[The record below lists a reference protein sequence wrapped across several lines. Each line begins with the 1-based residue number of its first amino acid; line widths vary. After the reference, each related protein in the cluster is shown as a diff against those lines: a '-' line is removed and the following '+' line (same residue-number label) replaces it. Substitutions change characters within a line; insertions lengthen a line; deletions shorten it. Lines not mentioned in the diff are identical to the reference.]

1 LNYGFSALET
11 YSRIFLER
19 RRNFAFMIAKP
30 EPMEGRNSRAPLRQQ
45 PLGQQPLGQQP
56 LGHPELDRVD
66 LRLLEALQRNARST
80 YAELGALVNLKPPA
94 VHDRVKRLET
104 RGFVRRYS
112 AQLDAHRVGYEL
124 TAFVSAFCAPDL
136 DYDAFTAA
144 VEAFHE
150 VIEIHSVAGD
160 ESYVLKVVT
169 RSTAHLDDFLTRI
182 KRVPGVAR
190 TRTTIV
196 LSTPFERGG
205 LPVEALG

>member
-1 LNYGFSALET
+1 
-11 YSRIFLER
+11 
-19 RRNFAFMIAKP
+19 MIAKS
-30 EPMEGRNSRAPLRQQ
+30 ESIEVRNGRPPA
-45 PLGQQPLGQQP
+45 
-56 LGHPELDRVD
+56 GHPELDRID

-104 RGFVRRYS
+104 RGFVRRYA
-112 AQLDAHRVGYEL
+112 AQLDAHRVGYGL
-124 TAFVSAFCAPDL
+124 TAFVSAYCAPDL

-144 VEAFHE
+144 VRAFPE
-150 VIEIHSVAGD
+150 ILEIHSVAGD
-160 ESYVLKVVT
+160 ETYLLKVIT
-169 RSTAHLDDFLTRI
+169 RSTAHLDDFLTKI

-205 LPVEALG
+205 LPVEALAT

>member
-1 LNYGFSALET
+1 
-11 YSRIFLER
+11 
-19 RRNFAFMIAKP
+19 MIAKP
-30 EPMEGRNSRAPLRQQ
+30 EPMEVRNGRPSA
-45 PLGQQPLGQQP
+45 
-56 LGHPELDRVD
+56 GHPELDKID

-104 RGFVRRYS
+104 RGFVRRYA
-112 AQLDAHRVGYEL
+112 AQLDARRVGYEL
-124 TAFVSAFCAPDL
+124 TAFISAFCAPDL

-144 VEAFHE
+144 AATFPEILE
-150 VIEIHSVAGD
+150 VHSVAGD
-160 ESYVLKVVT
+160 ETYLLKVVT

-205 LPVEALG
+205 LPVEALA

>member
-1 LNYGFSALET
+1 MLRTSET
-11 YSRIFLER
+11 IP
-19 RRNFAFMIAKP
+19 AKNGP
-30 EPMEGRNSRAPLRQQ
+30 GAAA
-45 PLGQQPLGQQP
+45 GA
-56 LGHPELDRVD
+56 ELDQTD

-94 VHDRVKRLET
+94 IHDRVKRLES
-104 RGFVRRYS
+104 RGFVRRYA
-112 AQLDAHRVGYEL
+112 AQLDAQRVGYEL

-144 VEAFHE
+144 VEAFPE
-150 VIEIHSVAGD
+150 IIEIHSVAGD
-160 ESYVLKVVT
+160 ETYLLKVVT
-169 RSTAHLDDFLTRI
+169 RSTSHLDDFLTRL

-205 LPVEALG
+205 LPVEALR

>member
-1 LNYGFSALET
+1 MIVKSESIEA
-11 YSRIFLER
+11 
-19 RRNFAFMIAKP
+19 RN
-30 EPMEGRNSRAPLRQQ
+30 GRSP
-45 PLGQQPLGQQP
+45 G
-56 LGHPELDRVD
+56 GHPELDRID

-80 YAELGALVNLKPPA
+80 YAELGSLVNLKPPA

-104 RGFVRRYS
+104 RGFVRRYA

-124 TAFVSAFCAPDL
+124 TAFVSAYCAPDL

-144 VEAFHE
+144 VQAFPE
-150 VIEIHSVAGD
+150 ILEIHSVAGD
-160 ESYVLKVVT
+160 ETFMLKVVT
-169 RSTAHLDDFLTRI
+169 RSTTHLDDFLTKI

>member
-1 LNYGFSALET
+1 
-11 YSRIFLER
+11 
-19 RRNFAFMIAKP
+19 MIAKP
-30 EPMEGRNSRAPLRQQ
+30 EPMEGRNGRPMA
-45 PLGQQPLGQQP
+45 
-56 LGHPELDRVD
+56 GHPELDRVD

-94 VHDRVKRLET
+94 VHDRVKRLES
-104 RGFVRRYS
+104 RGFVRRYA

-136 DYDAFTAA
+136 DYDAFTTA

>member
-1 LNYGFSALET
+1 
-11 YSRIFLER
+11 
-19 RRNFAFMIAKP
+19 
-30 EPMEGRNSRAPLRQQ
+30 MEGRNGRTASGP
-45 PLGQQPLGQQP
+45 P
-56 LGHPELDRVD
+56 GHPELDRVD

-94 VHDRVKRLET
+94 VHDRVKRLEA
-104 RGFVRRYS
+104 RGFVRRYA

-124 TAFVSAFCAPDL
+124 TAFVSAFCAADL
-136 DYDAFTAA
+136 DYDAFTGA
-144 VEAFHE
+144 VEAFPE
-150 VIEIHSVAGD
+150 VLEIHSVAGD
-160 ESYVLKVVT
+160 ESYMLKVVT
-169 RSTAHLDDFLTRI
+169 RSTAHLDEFLTRI